1 VLGIDLGDPKTVW
14 LNLTNIALGF
24 VTLLCFVIVGFGAI
38 REFAVR
44 LSRRWNLG
52 LQRDDHAFLV
62 PGLGT
67 RMADG
72 GEKPDHEPKP

>member
-1 VLGIDLGDPKTVW
+1 MTPS
-14 LNLTNIALGF
+14 AL
-24 VTLLCFVIVGFGAI
+24 
-38 REFAVR
+38 R

-67 RMADG
+67 TMADG